1 MAKMGLN
8 DEIRAVFEKPDH
20 NNIRPMQNL
29 SKWLVEILD
38 TSFEALYF
46 LEHRILDELDSP
58 PADIHGKGEETI
70 PQVPGDHIALYKSAE
85 CKIGRQMLHTPDLQ
99 TRQLHGPRQSD
110 PCRDSGL
117 YFSQQSWVANQY
129 SALISDACV
138 VALRKTVEMHVPL
151 AHLQVSGVFELK
163 LEDDMFKQ
171 LAFACRNGFYYKRDI
186 CPQKIRDMLSEYE
199 IISGPMLQAHNSTF
213 EKMESWRNFTK
224 EHQLRNIN
232 EPRDVAK

>member
-1 MAKMGLN
+1 
-8 DEIRAVFEKPDH
+8 
-20 NNIRPMQNL
+20 
-29 SKWLVEILD
+29 
-38 TSFEALYF
+38 
-46 LEHRILDELDSP
+46 
-58 PADIHGKGEETI
+58 
-70 PQVPGDHIALYKSAE
+70 
-85 CKIGRQMLHTPDLQ
+85 MLHTPDLQ
-99 TRQLHGPRQSD
+99 TRQLHGPRQTD

-151 AHLQVSGVFELK
+151 AHLQVSGLFELK

-171 LAFACRNGFYYKRDI
+171 LAFAGRNGFYYI
-186 CPQKIRDMLSEYE
+186 CPQEIRDLLSEYE

-213 EKMESWRNFTK
+213 EKMESWRNITE